1 MGEKRRVVGEG
12 LTAST
17 VFFNSMVFPPLL
29 PSSAVNTHAELQ
41 SSMRPL
47 RDSEENPANTME
59 WMAPIRAQASMV
71 MASSGI
77 MGMYRVT
84 TSPDRRVTKE
94 GRGEGK
100 KQWGQG
106 NNEEK

>member
-1 MGEKRRVVGEG
+1 MIAALWSRSGRADIAL

-17 VFFNSMVFPPLL
+17 VFLSPMVLPPLL
-29 PSSAVNTHAELQ
+29 PSSAVNTHRLLQ

-47 RDSEENPANTME
+47 RDSEEKPANTME
-59 WMAPIRAQASMV
+59 WMAPMRAQASMV

-84 TSPDRRVTKE
+84 TSPVHTVKVGEMWGEQKKE
-94 GRGEGK
+94 MC
-100 KQWGQG
+100 
-106 NNEEK
+106 